1 MSNFQKNVDAISVSM
16 YDVGEDITSNGGEM
30 MTSKDLLAA
39 SLKATG
45 KSQAEGA
52 RLMGCTPQC

>member
-1 MSNFQKNVDAISVSM
+1 MSDFQKNVDAISVSM
-16 YDVGEDITSNGGEM
+16 YDVEKDITLDGGEM

-45 KSQAEGA
+45 KS
-52 RLMGCTPQC
+52 RWKPR